1 MMANE
6 STKEEEE
13 QTREERKSDS
23 QCPHMHFRWSHMVFL
38 ESFTCCMLLLV
49 SLHCTHQDIWVLSHS
64 STVQHSTAQHSTVYF
79 SPRYNSATV
88 NYSVTN

>member
-38 ESFTCCMLLLV
+38 ESFTCLCVITCIIAL
-49 SLHCTHQDIWVLSHS
+49 
-64 STVQHSTAQHSTVYF
+64 
-79 SPRYNSATV
+79 
-88 NYSVTN
+88 